1 MSHTKEFWTED
12 RITEL
17 EHILLNHQSDASAE
31 ALLTKMTQCQTTDQ
45 KRRLIITEL
54 VPALHSADG
63 IKLWEGQEIPTRVV
77 LRDILQE
84 FLYQEGIVENV
95 PTNEPDTPEEAA
107 ERERLASL
115 FSQGKSAA
123 EMVIED
129 RGANGSVLP

>member
-1 MSHTKEFWTED
+1 MSHTEEFWTED
-12 RITEL
+12 RIIRL
-17 EHILLNHQSDASAE
+17 EHILRNNRGDAAAE
-31 ALLTKMTQCQTTDQ
+31 ALLTRLTQCQAIDQ
-45 KRRLIITEL
+45 KRQLITTEL
-54 VPALHSADG
+54 VPALQYADG
-63 IKLWEGQEIPTRVV
+63 DGVKLWEGREIPTRVV

-95 PTNEPDTPEEAA
+95 PTNEPDTPDEAA

-129 RGANGSVLP
+129 RGPR